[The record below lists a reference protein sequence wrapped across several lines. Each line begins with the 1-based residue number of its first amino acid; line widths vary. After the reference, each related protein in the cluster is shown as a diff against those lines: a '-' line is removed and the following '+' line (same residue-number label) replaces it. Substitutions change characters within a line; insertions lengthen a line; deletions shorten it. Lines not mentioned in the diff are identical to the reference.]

1 VKAKKFN
8 RNLIFILA
16 FILLVLLASFL
27 GFRLFQTQSELKTLK
42 TQVAKT
48 TPSQPGDDLLFS
60 PFNRNSHSEEEE
72 TQPPSQNPQPLIDPF
87 AQMQK
92 MREEMQKQMA
102 QVLGD
107 DDSFF
112 DDSEEEDNPWR
123 SPLHQMMKQFPNF
136 GNQLEYKISE
146 SPEEMV
152 VKIKVKTPEDTQI
165 KYELQSQFLSLTLI
179 QDSKEE
185 KEDDSGT
192 QTKSSYSQ
200 TTQLITLPTEGDP
213 NQIKE
218 EKEGDSIVLRIKKL
232 KS

>member
-1 VKAKKFN
+1 
-8 RNLIFILA
+8 
-16 FILLVLLASFL
+16 
-27 GFRLFQTQSELKTLK
+27 
-42 TQVAKT
+42 
-48 TPSQPGDDLLFS
+48 
-60 PFNRNSHSEEEE
+60 
-72 TQPPSQNPQPLIDPF
+72 
-87 AQMQK
+87 
-92 MREEMQKQMA
+92 MQKQMA